1 MHLSRKKQK
10 IIPIL
15 FPANK
20 LLTGNNKE
28 ENEILR
34 GCSDFRWFY
43 DAYIG
48 DGSEKTYGELR
59 L

>member
-1 MHLSRKKQK
+1 MYLSRKKQK

-34 GCSDFRWFY
+34 GCPDL
-43 DAYIG
+43 
-48 DGSEKTYGELR
+48 YGFMTHT
-59 L
+59 